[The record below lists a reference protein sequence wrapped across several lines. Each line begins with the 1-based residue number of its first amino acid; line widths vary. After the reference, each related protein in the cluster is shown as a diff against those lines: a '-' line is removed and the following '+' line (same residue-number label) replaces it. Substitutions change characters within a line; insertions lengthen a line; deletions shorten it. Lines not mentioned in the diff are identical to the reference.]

1 MVRSPRDADR
11 ANKQQSNPSCERLH
25 AKHQHPKDTASG
37 VSLLAAVRPAL
48 PGHHR
53 LKPKWR
59 AFTSVRGSANA
70 NCYTYCSSDAHLD
83 RHSDSTSFVK
93 WFHCSWKL
101 APDNVRQNRHRKRKE
116 AEEAAPP
123 RSPPVSQ
130 ARRVCLT
137 PNISTNAAPVHPN
150 AGQLRQKAVRFGKYK
165 GEDSLFQTGSRS
177 SPTNSSSP
185 SASSTEP
192 ECGEDAA
199 SRCRGGK

>member
-1 MVRSPRDADR
+1 MVRSPRDADC
-11 ANKQQSNPSCERLH
+11 ANKQQSLRSCERLH
-25 AKHQHPKDTASG
+25 AKHQHPIDAASG

-53 LKPKWR
+53 LEPKWR

-101 APDNVRQNRHRKRKE
+101 APDNVRQKRHRKRKE

-123 RSPPVSQ
+123 RSPPVTQ

-150 AGQLRQKAVRFGKYK
+150 AGQLR
-165 GEDSLFQTGSRS
+165 GEWIPKTVDEQRASFLQRLTPEAIRVGWNLFRRS
-177 SPTNSSSP
+177 IRDP
-185 SASSTEP
+185 ARAELHIRR
-192 ECGEDAA
+192 E
-199 SRCRGGK
+199 

>member
-1 MVRSPRDADR
+1 MVRSPRDADC

-25 AKHQHPKDTASG
+25 AKHQHPKDAASG

-53 LKPKWR
+53 LKPKWQ

-101 APDNVRQNRHRKRKE
+101 APDNVRQKRHRKRKE
-116 AEEAAPP
+116 DEEAAPP
-123 RSPPVSQ
+123 RSPPVTQ

-150 AGQLRQKAVRFGKYK
+150 AGQLR
-165 GEDSLFQTGSRS
+165 GEWIPKTVDEQRASFLQRLTPEAIRVGWNLFRRS
-177 SPTNSSSP
+177 IRDP
-185 SASSTEP
+185 ARAELHIRR
-192 ECGEDAA
+192 E
-199 SRCRGGK
+199 